1 MTNPWVRDVT
11 PEDTVPA
18 LGWWAQE
25 LAVTRSSGGGSWQG
39 VKAGPSQSVT
49 FDYEV
54 LDDYEHLVLFM
65 ASRGQFAGAYN
76 WSLSGIPGIQYQAYR
91 GINAAEDHGFL
102 AFFTAYNVPKG
113 TYAVTGTVTAGAGD
127 TFTETHVAGV
137 GIVGASD
144 VTPGFWWQRGVGP
157 TIQYTD
163 GAATAQGG
171 LVVSGLFDNSSAG
184 ELRANS
190 AVTDLVETGNGHL
203 IIAAY
208 PATGEAVQFAK
219 TGESGK
225 EWVAMTVGVEP

>member
-11 PEDTVPA
+11 PEDTAPT

-25 LAVTRSSGGGSWQG
+25 LQVNRSSGGGDWVG
-39 VKAGPSQSVT
+39 AAAGPTQTVT

-54 LDDYEHLVLFM
+54 IADYEHVVLFL

-76 WSLSGIPGIQYQAYR
+76 WSISGIPGIQYQAYR
-91 GINAAEDHGFL
+91 GINSAEDHGFL

-113 TYAVTGTVTAGAGD
+113 IYTLTGTVTAGGAD
-127 TFTETHVAGV
+127 TFTETHIAGV
-137 GIVGASD
+137 GVVGASN
-144 VTPGFWWQRGVGP
+144 VTPGYWWQRGVGP

-163 GAATAQGG
+163 GAATAEGG
-171 LVVSGLFDNSSAG
+171 LVVSGLFDDSSAG
-184 ELRANS
+184 QLRANS
-190 AVTDLVETGNGHL
+190 EATDLVKTGNSHL

-208 PATGEAVQFAK
+208 PATGEAVQFSK
-219 TGESGK
+219 TGASGK